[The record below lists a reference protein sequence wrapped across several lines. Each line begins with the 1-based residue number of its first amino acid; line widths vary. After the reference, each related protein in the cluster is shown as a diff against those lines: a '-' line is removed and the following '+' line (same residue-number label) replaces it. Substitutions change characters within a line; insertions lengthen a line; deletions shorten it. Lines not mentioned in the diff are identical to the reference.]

1 MEIQQI
7 ILFFVLFSLSAF
19 FSGTEIALMSIPHHK
34 IDALVKNGR
43 WWSKALKYIKQNN
56 DKLLVSILIGNNLV
70 NVYISA
76 IATQMTIWFAKN
88 SWIEES
94 LAIWIATWI
103 ITFMLLM
110 FGDVIPKSY
119 ATKNAEKIAL
129 STAAIYKVLL
139 IIFAPIIFF
148 VEWFIKAFAGKA
160 HHTVHITDEELEV
173 FIDMAKASGT
183 IDDGE
188 HERIQ
193 NLREL
198 GEMMVEDI
206 MTPRV
211 NIEGISDDMTVKE
224 ALEYYMAH
232 TKSRLPVYRETPDKI
247 HSILTIRDLLV
258 AINEGKEETQISK
271 LVLSNALKVPLNQ
284 WVDKLFEVFQKSHRH
299 IAIVLDEYGGV
310 AGLITLEDII
320 EEVFWDIRDETDR
333 EHDDIKK
340 IGENMLMIDSSA
352 IIDDVLEE
360 FDLELP
366 HLHIDE
372 RDFSTETVSYILT
385 DKLERFPNENEE
397 LEFLVYKNEDDRDAI
412 TWKLTFK
419 ILWIKEG
426 RIGKIEVSYN
436 LVEKEE
442 NTTK

>member
-1 MEIQQI
+1 MEID
-7 ILFFVLFSLSAF
+7 LLVFFVVLFSLSAF
-19 FSGTEIALMSIPHHK
+19 FSGTEIALMSLPAHK
-34 IDALVKNGR
+34 IDSLVKNKK
-43 WWSKALKYIKQNN
+43 WWSKSLKYIKSNN
-56 DKLLVSILIGNNLV
+56 DKLLITILIGNNLV
-70 NVYISA
+70 NVYTAA
-76 IATQMTIWFAKN
+76 IATQIAITMAETSWMEQSFAV
-88 SWIEES
+88 
-94 LAIWIATWI
+94 WIATWI
-103 ITFMLLM
+103 ITFLLLM
-110 FGDVIPKSY
+110 FGEIIPKSY
-119 ATKNAEKIAL
+119 AIKNAEWIAL
-129 STAAIYKVLL
+129 SVAFIYKILL
-139 IIFAPIIFF
+139 IVLAPIIFIF
-148 VEWFIKAFAGKA
+148 EIIIKIFTGKKTFK
-160 HHTVHITDEELEV
+160 HHITDEDLEI

-198 GEMMVEDI
+198 SEMMVEDI

-284 WVDKLFEVFQKSHRH
+284 WLDKLFEVFQKSHRH
-299 IAIVLDEYGGV
+299 IAIVLDEYGWV

-333 EHDDIKK
+333 EHDDIKN
-340 IGENMLMIDSSA
+340 IGENVLLIDSSA

-360 FDLELP
+360 FNLELP

-385 DKLERFPNENEE
+385 DKLERFPTEWEE
-397 LEFLVYKNEDDRDAI
+397 IEFSVYKDEKDKNNV
-412 TWKLTFK
+412 TWKLIFK

-426 RIGKIEVSYN
+426 RIGKIEVSYIET
-436 LVEKEE
+436 LKEDEEK
-442 NTTK
+442 